1 MSLGDTVIETKD
13 LKVYFTKGGFLS
25 KKSIVKAVDD
35 VSIKIRR
42 GEILGLVGESGSG
55 KTTLGRATIGLQAP
69 TEGQVIYYDSKGVS
83 HLITPKTVTKDVRRK
98 LQMVYQDPYSSID
111 PYMKVYD
118 ALRQPLYYAGIRE
131 RAEIEERIH
140 KAFDDVGLPYELLNN
155 YVFQLS
161 GGQRQRLA
169 IARALMMDPDYLV
182 ADEPVTMLDASL
194 KGLIVEDL
202 KKVNQSRGLSILFIT
217 HELPVAKVIAHRIA
231 IMYLG
236 KIVEIGPTKRVVENP
251 LHPYTQ
257 ALLQAYPRLEPE
269 ARDKFFKV
277 NVRELEL
284 VWPKSGCKFHPR
296 CPFVMKRCETEE
308 PPLKEVEPGHYVA
321 CWLY

>member
-1 MSLGDTVIETKD
+1 MAPTDIVIETRN
-13 LKVYFTKGGFLS
+13 LRVYFAKGGLLG
-25 KKSIVKAVDD
+25 KRGVVKAVDD
-35 VSIKIRR
+35 VNLKIKR

-55 KTTLGRATIGLQAP
+55 KTTLGRTTIGLQAP
-69 TEGQVIYYDSKGVS
+69 TAGEVVYYDSTGKRHIV
-83 HLITPKTVTKDVRRK
+83 TPKNIDKTIRRK

-111 PYMKVYD
+111 PYMKVLD
-118 ALRQPLYYAGIRE
+118 ALRQPLYYSGIRDKN
-131 RAEIEERIH
+131 EITGTIN
-140 KAFDDVGLPYELLNN
+140 KAFDEVGLPHDLLNN

-169 IARALMMDPDYLV
+169 IARALILNPDYLV

-194 KGLIVEDL
+194 KGMIVEVL
-202 KKVNQSRGLSILFIT
+202 KKINQSRGISILFIT

-231 IMYLG
+231 VMYLG
-236 KIVEIGPTKRVVENP
+236 KIVELGTTKRVIENP

-257 ALLQAYPRLEPE
+257 ALLQAYPRLAPE
-269 ARDKFFKV
+269 MRDKMVKV

-284 VWPKSGCKFHPR
+284 VWPRAGCRFHPR

-308 PPLKEVEPGHYVA
+308 PPLKEVEPDHYVA

>member
-1 MSLGDTVIETKD
+1 MGASNVVIETRD
-13 LKVYFTKGGFLS
+13 LKVYFAKGGFLT
-25 KKSIVKAVDD
+25 KKSYVRAVDG
-35 VSIKIRR
+35 VTLQIRR

-55 KTTLGRATIGLQAP
+55 KTTLGRTTIGLQAP
-69 TEGQVIYYDSKGVS
+69 TSGQVIYYDSSGRPHEV
-83 HLITPKTVTKDVRRK
+83 HPKKMTKEVRRK

-111 PYMKVYD
+111 PYMKVFSV
-118 ALRQPLYYAGIRE
+118 LWQPLYYSGVRDKKEAMELIY
-131 RAEIEERIH
+131 
-140 KAFDDVGLPYELLNN
+140 KAFDEVGLPYDLLNN

-169 IARALMMDPDYLV
+169 IARALMLNPDYLV

-194 KGLIVEDL
+194 KGVIVEDL
-202 KKVNQSRGLSILFIT
+202 KRINKDRGLTILFIT
-217 HELPVAKVIAHRIA
+217 HELPVAKVIADRLA

-236 KIVEIGPTKRVVENP
+236 KIVELGPTRRVIENP

-257 ALLQAYPRLEPE
+257 ALLQAYPRLMPE
-269 ARDKFFKV
+269 AKEQLFKI

-284 VWPKSGCKFHPR
+284 VWPKEGCRFHPR
-296 CPFVMKRCETEE
+296 CPFVMERCTKEE

>member
-1 MSLGDTVIETKD
+1 MPADDVIIETRN
-13 LKVYFTKGGFLS
+13 LKVYFVKGGLLG
-25 KKSIVKAVDD
+25 KKSYVRAVDD

-55 KTTLGRATIGLQAP
+55 KTTLGRTTIGLQAP
-69 TEGQVIYYDSKGVS
+69 TAGEVIYYDSKGGQHV
-83 HLITPKTVTKDVRRK
+83 ITPKSITKEIRRK
-98 LQMVYQDPYSSID
+98 LQMIYQDPYSSID

-118 ALRQPLYYAGIRE
+118 ALRQPLYYSGVRDKSE
-131 RAEIEERIH
+131 VMEIIH
-140 KAFDDVGLPYELLNN
+140 KAFDDVGLPYDLLNN

-169 IARALMMDPDYLV
+169 IARALMLNPEYVV

-202 KKVNQSRGLSILFIT
+202 KKINQSRGISILFIT

-231 IMYLG
+231 VMYLG
-236 KIVEIGPTKRVVENP
+236 KIVEIGPTKKVIENP

-257 ALLQAYPRLEPE
+257 ALLQAYPRIAPDMK
-269 ARDKFFKV
+269 DKLVKV

-284 VWPKSGCKFHPR
+284 VWPKAGCRFHPR
-296 CPFVMKRCETEE
+296 CPFVMKRCEAEE
-308 PPLKEVEPGHYVA
+308 PPLKEVEPEHYVA

>member
-1 MSLGDTVIETKD
+1 
-13 LKVYFTKGGFLS
+13 
-25 KKSIVKAVDD
+25 
-35 VSIKIRR
+35 
-42 GEILGLVGESGSG
+42 
-55 KTTLGRATIGLQAP
+55 
-69 TEGQVIYYDSKGVS
+69 VIYYDSKGVS
-83 HLITPKTVTKDVRRK
+83 HLITPKTITKDIRRK

-169 IARALMMDPDYLV
+169 IARALLMDPDYLV

-202 KKVNQSRGLSILFIT
+202 KKVNQSRGLSMLFIT

-284 VWPKSGCKFHPR
+284 VWPKSGCRFHPR

>member
-1 MSLGDTVIETKD
+1 MSAGDAVIETRS
-13 LKVYFTKGGFLS
+13 LRVYFTKGGLFTKGS
-25 KKSIVKAVDD
+25 VVKAVDD
-35 VSIKIRR
+35 VNIKIRR

-69 TEGQVIYYDSKGVS
+69 TSGEVIYYDSNGKGYK
-83 HLITPKTVTKDVRRK
+83 ITPKAITREVRRK

-111 PYMKVYD
+111 PYMKVFD
-118 ALRQPLYYAGIRE
+118 ALWQPLYYSGVKDRKEALE
-131 RAEIEERIH
+131 AIH
-140 KAFDDVGLPYELLNN
+140 KAFDEVGLPYDLLNN

-169 IARALMMDPDYLV
+169 IARALMLNPDYLV

-202 KKVNQSRGLSILFIT
+202 KKINQSRGISILFIT

-231 IMYLG
+231 VMYLG
-236 KIVEIGPTKRVVENP
+236 KIVEVGPTKRVVENP

-257 ALLQAYPRLEPE
+257 ALLQAYPRIAPE
-269 ARDKFFKV
+269 LRDKVIKV

-284 VWPKSGCKFHPR
+284 VWPKEGCRFHPR
-296 CPFVMKRCETEE
+296 CPFVMERCKKEE
-308 PPLKEVEPGHYVA
+308 PPLKEVEKDHYVA

>member
-1 MSLGDTVIETKD
+1 MAAGDVVIETRS
-13 LKVYFTKGGFLS
+13 LKVYFTKGGLFS
-25 KKSIVKAVDD
+25 RGSVVKAVDD
-35 VSIKIRR
+35 VTIQIHR

-55 KTTLGRATIGLQAP
+55 KTTLGRTTIGLQAP
-69 TEGQVIYYDSKGVS
+69 TAGEVIYYDSNGKS
-83 HLITPKTVTKDVRRK
+83 YKITPKTISKEIRRK

-111 PYMKVYD
+111 PYMKVID
-118 ALRQPLYYAGIRE
+118 ALRQPLYYAGIRDKKE
-131 RAEIEERIH
+131 ALEIIH
-140 KAFDDVGLPYELLNN
+140 KAFDEVGLPYDLLNN

-169 IARALMMDPDYLV
+169 IARALMLNPDYLV

-202 KKVNQSRGLSILFIT
+202 KKINQSRGISILFIT

-231 IMYLG
+231 VMYLG
-236 KIVEIGPTKRVVENP
+236 KIVEVGPTRRVIENP

-257 ALLQAYPRLEPE
+257 ALLQAYPRIAPE
-269 ARDKFFKV
+269 LKDKIIKV

-284 VWPKSGCKFHPR
+284 VWPKQGCRFHPR
-296 CPFVMKRCETEE
+296 CPYVMERCTKDE
-308 PPLKEVEPGHYVA
+308 PPLKEVEKDHYVA
-321 CWLY
+321 CWLH